1 MAEKF
6 EYTREWTDAEA
17 FPLLGFTK
25 SWENPEDYPTIELDE
40 TQVRKDMQSL
50 HDEVKNYI
58 NDKLIPAVLAEDA
71 TEAARAAAEAQRIE
85 NENARIAA
93 EQART
98 TAESERADA
107 ETERA
112 AAESARNTAEQAREA
127 AEQARADE
135 TAGIVAQ
142 ATEQAVIAS
151 NAASEAS
158 SSASGAF
165 ASASAAAASAS
176 SASDS
181 ASASAS
187 SAAAAQASAAEALSS
202 KNSAKSEADR
212 AKSEADRAAEIVG
225 GDFVKASEKGAA
237 NGVATLGEDGK
248 VPASQLPDISGA
260 DIPITSTPDDNVTIW
275 IDPDED
281 DQTESFYTKT
291 ETNTLLQN
299 KADLDESGKVPESQ
313 LPSLGFKPQ
322 IVVTAP
328 TGSAVTAT
336 QGSKVYTASESG
348 GTWTFKVEDYGTYTI
363 TATKGDQTA
372 TGEVIV
378 EAVQQYAVELKYIG
392 IYGVT
397 WDGTSS
403 QALTRTDDAAG
414 FTDPVPYVAG
424 ASSYG
429 SPFDNLM
436 PWAGMTKE
444 TRTGGV
450 MVKIPKFWYKL
461 TKSGNT
467 LSIQIA
473 DAAVDGFSVCP
484 ACMDRGDGK
493 GERDAV
499 YVGRYHC
506 GANNYKSVSGVKPKA
521 NVTRANFRSSI
532 HSLGSNIWQLDFAT
546 RFTIWLLYIVEFAN
560 WNSQKTIGK
569 GCGDNSA
576 TGNMGYTDSMPYH
589 TGITQSS
596 RDTYGLGTQYRNI
609 EGLWD
614 NVYDWCD
621 GCYNSNNGLMIILNP
636 SSFSDSSGGQSAGT
650 PASGWIAAWNVTT
663 SGGFPMFI
671 NGGTSGGGENAAV
684 GDSWNFYASGP
695 CVCVGGDYNQSGS
708 RGLFFV
714 SYSDVSNADGSRGS
728 RVLELP

>member
-1 MAEKF
+1 ME
-6 EYTREWTDAEA
+6 EQEIDDA
-17 FPLLGFTK
+17 
-25 SWENPEDYPTIELDE
+25 I
-40 TQVRKDMQSL
+40 
-50 HDEVKNYI
+50 
-58 NDKLIPAVLAEDA
+58 
-71 TEAARAAAEAQRIE
+71 ARALPGGAIDITLQKK
-85 NENARIAA
+85 
-93 EQART
+93 
-98 TAESERADA
+98 AD
-107 ETERA
+107 
-112 AAESARNTAEQAREA
+112 
-127 AEQARADE
+127 
-135 TAGIVAQ
+135 
-142 ATEQAVIAS
+142 
-151 NAASEAS
+151 
-158 SSASGAF
+158 
-165 ASASAAAASAS
+165 
-176 SASDS
+176 
-181 ASASAS
+181 
-187 SAAAAQASAAEALSS
+187 
-202 KNSAKSEADR
+202 
-212 AKSEADRAAEIVG
+212 
-225 GDFVKASEKGAA
+225 
-237 NGVATLGEDGK
+237 LGED
-248 VPASQLPDISGA
+248 
-260 DIPITSTPDDNVTIW
+260 
-275 IDPDED
+275 
-281 DQTESFYTKT
+281 
-291 ETNTLLQN
+291 
-299 KADLDESGKVPESQ
+299 GKVPESQ
-313 LPSLGFKPQ
+313 LPSIGFRPQ
-322 IVVTAP
+322 IVATAP
-328 TGSAVTAT
+328 TGSTITCTKGATVLTAEE
-336 QGSKVYTASESG
+336 VE
-348 GTWTFKVEDYGTYTI
+348 GTWTFDVPEYGEWVVSASLGGDSASESVYIAEVKQYTV
-363 TATKGDQTA
+363 A
-372 TGEVIV
+372 
-378 EAVQQYAVELKYIG
+378 LKYIQ

-403 QALTRTDDAAG
+403 QALTRTDAAAG

-473 DAAVDGFSVCP
+473 DGAVDGFSVCP

-506 GANNYKSVSGVKPKA
+506 GANDYKSVTGVKPKA

-589 TGITQSS
+589 TGTTQSN

-621 GCYNSNNGLMIILNP
+621 GCYNSSNGLMIILNP

-650 PASGWIAAWNVTT
+650 PASGWIAAWTVTT

-671 NGGTSGGGENAAV
+671 NGGTSGGSENAYV
-684 GDSWNFYASGP
+684 GDYWYFDASSP
-695 CVCVGGDYNQSGS
+695 CVCVGGSYGQSGDH
-708 RGLFFV
+708 GLFCVNYYGV
-714 SYSDVSNADGSRGS
+714 SYAYGSLGS

>member
-1 MAEKF
+1 MGIYQGSKLMSGGGAGPSPYEIANQNG
-6 EYTREWTDAEA
+6 YT
-17 FPLLGFTK
+17 G
-25 SWENPEDYPTIELDE
+25 
-40 TQVRKDMQSL
+40 
-50 HDEVKNYI
+50 
-58 NDKLIPAVLAEDA
+58 
-71 TEAARAAAEAQRIE
+71 
-85 NENARIAA
+85 
-93 EQART
+93 
-98 TAESERADA
+98 
-107 ETERA
+107 
-112 AAESARNTAEQAREA
+112 
-127 AEQARADE
+127 
-135 TAGIVAQ
+135 
-142 ATEQAVIAS
+142 TEQAFNQLLAALDQNATKQELNNKAKTDLS
-151 NAASEAS
+151 NVSNETMKAKIEAS
-158 SSASGAF
+158 GF
-165 ASASAAAASAS
+165 T
-176 SASDS
+176 
-181 ASASAS
+181 
-187 SAAAAQASAAEALSS
+187 
-202 KNSAKSEADR
+202 
-212 AKSEADRAAEIVG
+212 G
-225 GDFVKASEKGAA
+225 GI
-237 NGVATLGEDGK
+237 L
-248 VPASQLPDISGA
+248 
-260 DIPITSTPDDNVTIW
+260 
-275 IDPDED
+275 
-281 DQTESFYTKT
+281 
-291 ETNTLLQN
+291 
-299 KADLDESGKVPESQ
+299 
-313 LPSLGFKPQ
+313 PQ
-322 IVVTAP
+322 IIVTAP
-328 TGSAVTAT
+328 TGSTVTAT
-336 QGSKVYTASESG
+336 LDSKTYTATESS
-348 GTWTFKVEDYGTYTI
+348 GTWTFDVDEYGTYTI
-363 TATKGDQTA
+363 TATKDGKAA

-378 EAVQQYAVELKYIG
+378 EAVQQYAVELKYAV

-506 GANNYKSVSGVKPKA
+506 GANDYKSVSGVKPKV

-560 WNSQKTIGK
+560 WNIQKTIGK

-576 TGNMGYTDSMPYH
+576 TGDMGYTDSMPYR
-589 TGITQSS
+589 TGTTQSN

-614 NVYDWCD
+614 NAYDWCD

-650 PASGWIAAWNVTT
+650 PASGYIAAWNVTT

-684 GDSWNFYASGP
+684 GDYWDFSASGP
-695 CVCVGGDYNQSGS
+695 CVYVGGYYGQGGG
-708 RGLFFV
+708 RGLFYV
-714 SYSDVSNADGSRGS
+714 SCGGSVSSASGGVGSRI
-728 RVLELP
+728 LELP